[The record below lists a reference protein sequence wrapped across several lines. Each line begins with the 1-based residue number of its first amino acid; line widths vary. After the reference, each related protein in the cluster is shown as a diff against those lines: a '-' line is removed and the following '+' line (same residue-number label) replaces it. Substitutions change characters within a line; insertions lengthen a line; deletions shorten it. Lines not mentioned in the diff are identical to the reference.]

1 MIAKLFMYRFLTSLM
16 RPFFPLFMAIGRTKG
31 FETKDKKR
39 WKERYGIAGIKRPG
53 GLIFWFNAS
62 SVGEG
67 NSILPVADIILD
79 EYPGAHALITTFTA
93 TGAENITRKTHGKRV
108 IHQFLP
114 LDARAYAEKFLEYWK
129 PAAGFFVDSDFWPN
143 IILSAKD
150 RNIPLIL
157 LNGRVSD
164 KSYTRWMKNSKA
176 SSFLMSAF
184 SRAFSASAGDRAK
197 LSNMGIVRVD
207 FIGNIKYGAPL
218 IQYGEEAMKSLS
230 DACGGRKVWVA
241 AMTHTG
247 EDEIVLSAHRLIKNI
262 HPDAILILSPRHVQ
276 RSEEIYA
283 LSLEHGFR
291 TALSGRDKMIKG
303 DTDVFILDV
312 FGDLGLYYAFSDI
325 VFVGG
330 SLLPELHGH
339 NPIEPARMR
348 SAILSGPYVDS
359 FFDVYETMKR
369 ENAVITVNG
378 SDCLGQAAAD
388 LMSADPEVIRGYR
401 DRAFETAEREA
412 AVLKKMKK
420 ILLPELE
427 AIVGNSTARK
437 NDSTKSTSSQLRTP
451 PAC

>member
-1 MIAKLFMYRFLTSLM
+1 MTIAKLALYRFLTSLL
-16 RPFFPLFMAIGRTKG
+16 RPFSPLLLAIGRAKG

-39 WKERYGIAGIKRPG
+39 RKERRGIAGIKRPD
-53 GLIFWFNAS
+53 GLVFWFNAS

-67 NSILPVADIILD
+67 NSILSVADVILD

-93 TGAENITRKTHGKRV
+93 TGAENITRKTRGKRV

-114 LDARAYAEKFLEYWK
+114 LDIKAYAEKFLEHWK
-129 PAAGFFVDSDFWPN
+129 PAVGFFVDSDFWPN

-164 KSYTRWMKNSKA
+164 RSYARWMKNSEV

-184 SRAFSASAGDRAK
+184 RRAFSASEGDRAK
-197 LSNMGIVRVD
+197 LSNMGVARVD
-207 FIGNIKYGAPL
+207 FIGNIKYGAPPMR
-218 IQYGEEAMKSLS
+218 YGEEALKSLS
-230 DACGGRKVWVA
+230 ASRGGRKTWVA
-241 AMTHTG
+241 AMTHAG
-247 EDEIVLSAHRLIKNI
+247 EDEIVLRAHRIVQNI

-291 TALSGRDKMIKG
+291 TALSGRDKTISG
-303 DTDVFILDV
+303 DTEVFILDV

-330 SLLPELHGH
+330 SLLPELRGH
-339 NPIEPARMR
+339 NPIEPARLR

-378 SDCLGQAAAD
+378 SDHLGQAAAD
-388 LMSADPEVIRGYR
+388 LMSAAPEVIQGYR
-401 DRAFETAEREA
+401 DRAFDTAEREA
-412 AVLKKMKK
+412 SVLERMKK
-420 ILLPELE
+420 SLLPELE
-427 AIVGNSTARK
+427 AIVGNGAARK
-437 NDSTKSTSSQLRTP
+437 DLFRDSTKSIF
-451 PAC
+451 